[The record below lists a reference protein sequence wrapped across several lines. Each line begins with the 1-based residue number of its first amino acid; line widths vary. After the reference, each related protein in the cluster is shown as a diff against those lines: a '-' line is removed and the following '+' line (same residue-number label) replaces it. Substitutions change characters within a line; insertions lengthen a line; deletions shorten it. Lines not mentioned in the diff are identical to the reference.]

1 MTTTESE
8 PIARSRQGLCE
19 FPGVSC
25 ANPKQVDPGTPGRPP
40 KYCGR
45 EGAGVDGK
53 PVVHNKANAWAAKNR
68 LARQPVRRDGAA
80 AARSEPA
87 TGPGPV
93 TAARMTLEQLM
104 KGNLPR
110 LVEELEGYLAQIA
123 EAVRTYGDAEAVAAE
138 VEQLQAASRAELADA
153 ERQRGQEEQRRRR
166 AEQQAAEAED
176 AREEADEAA
185 QEAVAALDEARVD
198 VAVAEEAAA
207 QARRDAAAARESA
220 TAELEQAR
228 QELAAVREV
237 AAAELERVRAETEQR
252 IRDLQATAEEQLRQA
267 RGEVDGA
274 RNAQLAAEA
283 ERQTVQRIADELRAE
298 VSQERER
305 HRAELDAV
313 RAEHRADREQLRA
326 DQRSQLADVKKAAED
341 RFAAL
346 TAAQRAAEQV
356 AEALRHQL
364 ATLPAPVQATHGGPE
379 EAGEVAPGN

>member
-1 MTTTESE
+1 MTETDLT
-8 PIARSRQGLCE
+8 AQRRQGLCE

-25 ANPKQVDPGTPGRPP
+25 RNPKQADAGTPGRPP

-45 EGAGVDGK
+45 EGVGVDGK

-68 LARQPVRRDGAA
+68 LARQPVRRDLTAPAG
-80 AARSEPA
+80 SEPE
-87 TGPGPV
+87 TGPV

-138 VEQLQAASRAELADA
+138 VEQLQAASRAQLADV
-153 ERQRGQEEQRRRR
+153 EKQRGQEEHRRRK

-185 QEAVAALDEARVD
+185 REAVAALDEARAD
-198 VAVAEEAAA
+198 LAVAEEAAQ
-207 QARRDAAAARESA
+207 QARLDAAAVRESSAAELEKTRQESAAARDAAAA
-220 TAELEQAR
+220 
-228 QELAAVREV
+228 EV
-237 AAAELERVRAETEQR
+237 ERVRAEAEQR
-252 IRDLQATAEEQLRQA
+252 IRDLQAATDEQLRQA
-267 RGEVDGA
+267 RGEAEAA
-274 RNAQLAAEA
+274 RIAQAAAEA
-283 ERQTVQRIADELRAE
+283 ERQTAQQSADQLRAE

-313 RAEHRADREQLRA
+313 RSDFRADRDQLRA
-326 DQRSQLADVKKAAED
+326 DHQSQLADVKEAAED

-346 TAAQRAAEQV
+346 NAAQRAAEQV
-356 AEALRHQL
+356 AETLRLQL
-364 ATLPAPVQATHGGPE
+364 ETRPAPTNSDKE
-379 EAGEVAPGN
+379 EAGEVVAGN